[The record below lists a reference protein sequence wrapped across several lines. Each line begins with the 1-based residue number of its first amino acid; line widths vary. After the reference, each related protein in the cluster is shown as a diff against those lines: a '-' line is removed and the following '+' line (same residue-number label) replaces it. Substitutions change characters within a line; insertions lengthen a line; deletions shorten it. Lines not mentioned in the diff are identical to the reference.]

1 MTQVDSSLALPRILC
16 LHGGGVNADIFR
28 LQSRALIAAL
38 APYFRLV
45 FVDAPFLCAPHPDVV
60 KVYGDHGPFRR
71 WLRWEPD
78 HPIIDAAT
86 ASAEIEENIR
96 NAMISDDEGG
106 ATGRWVGIMGFSQG
120 AKIAASWAF
129 TQQLLIRE
137 IGIQQAW
144 RRMGA
149 NWQFVVLLA
158 GRAPLVVLDQN
169 LPIPEGCAN
178 ASEASADYKG
188 LPEGISGDNHVLN
201 LPTIHVHGLR
211 DSGLHLHRMMMDSY
225 CRADSATLVEWD
237 GHHRVPIKTA
247 DVQAVVG
254 EILRV
259 SEQLGILAGDPLRAV
274 PGSSEVAVVDIY

>member
-1 MTQVDSSLALPRILC
+1 MTKVDSSLSLPRILC

-28 LQSRALIAAL
+28 LQARALIAAL

-45 FVDAPFLCAPHPDVV
+45 FVDAPFLCAPHPDVI

-78 HPIIDAAT
+78 HPLIDAAT
-86 ASAEIEENIR
+86 ASAEIEFNIR
-96 NAMISDDEGG
+96 EAMITDDESG
-106 ATGRWVGIMGFSQG
+106 ASGRWVGIMGFSQG

-137 IGIQQAW
+137 IGTREAY

-158 GRAPLVVLDQN
+158 GRAPLVVLDHN
-169 LPIPEGCAN
+169 LAIPDGCAN
-178 ASEASADYKG
+178 ASEASADYRG
-188 LPEGISGDNHVLN
+188 LPEDVTGDAHVLK

-211 DSGLHLHRMMMDSY
+211 DSGLELHRMMMDSY
-225 CRADSATLVEWD
+225 CQSGQATLVEWD

-247 DVQAVVG
+247 DVEAVVK

-259 SEQLGILAGDPLRAV
+259 SEQLGILAGDPIV
-274 PGSSEVAVVDIY
+274 GSPSADIF